1 MGIARKTILLTGG
14 PGSTIGAALIAQ
26 LSRENHRIIATWFST
41 RPDTGHAWSGCDV
54 TLHHLDVTDSAAV
67 ENLVAGVEKETGGI
81 DTLINNAGAFLGG
94 TLQDTSDT
102 QMGRVLDVNLAGV
115 FRVCKA
121 VAPFMMQRNR
131 GQIVNVASAKGIAGA
146 PGASAYAA
154 SKAGVIA
161 LTRSLAR
168 EMAPSNVAV
177 NAVCPGFISSKL
189 SHFDPTLRLK
199 EKRLALL
206 EIDHNL
212 SDLVNFVSFLCGDNL
227 RSVTGQV
234 FQIDS
239 RICESN

>member
-1 MGIARKTILLTGG
+1 MAR
-14 PGSTIGAALIAQ
+14 
-26 LSRENHRIIATWFST
+26 LSQENHRMIATWFSA
-41 RPDTGHAWSGCDV
+41 RPEGGCARGTGDV
-54 TLHHLDVTDSAAV
+54 TLRRLDVTDSAAV
-67 ENLVAGVEKETGGI
+67 ENLVAGVEKETEGI
-81 DTLINNAGAFLGG
+81 DILINNAGAFLGG
-94 TLQDTSDT
+94 KLQDTSDAE
-102 QMGRVLDVNLAGV
+102 MDRVLDVNLAGV

-121 VAPFMMQRNR
+121 VLPYMTQRNR
-131 GQIVNVASAKGIAGA
+131 GQIINVASAKGIAGA

-168 EMAPSNVAV
+168 EVALNRVAV

-189 SHFDPTLRLK
+189 NHFDPALRSK

-206 EIDHNL
+206 DIEHNL
-212 SDLVNFVSFLCGDNL
+212 SDLVNFVSFLCGDNFQ
-227 RSVTGQV
+227 SVTGQV